1 MKKTM
6 TQMIEVRSLNS
17 LDSENSSND
26 KLQLISSHDD
36 RKQSE
41 KTMENG
47 TKNLN
52 SASFEN
58 NLPPGFMIRSSGVSS
73 HQHMSPNILSKKQ
86 KSNYPSDIATD
97 N

>member
-1 MKKTM
+1 
-6 TQMIEVRSLNS
+6 MIEVRSLNS

-36 RKQSE
+36 KKQSE
-41 KTMENG
+41 KVMENG

-58 NLPPGFMIRSSGVSS
+58 NLPPGFMIRSSGASN
-73 HQHMSPNILSKKQ
+73 MSPNILSKKQ
-86 KSNYPSDIATD
+86 KGNYPSDIATD

>member
-36 RKQSE
+36 KKQSE
-41 KTMENG
+41 KVMDNG

-58 NLPPGFMIRSSGVSS
+58 NLPKNFMIRSSGASN
-73 HQHMSPNILSKKQ
+73 MSPNILSKK
-86 KSNYPSDIATD
+86 
-97 N
+97 